1 MIVGMCG
8 LIGTGKDTVADI
20 LVHNYNFKK
29 LSFADKLKDG
39 VATVFSWDRQ
49 MLEGTTD
56 ESRSWR
62 EQRDEFWSRETNEH
76 ITPRLVLQMFGTDCM
91 RNGFYDGIWVSL
103 VKQQLLNNKDKNYV
117 IPDVRFENEAKM
129 IRSLGGRICQVRRG
143 PDPLWFRLYKDL
155 GQEPTDV
162 HKSEWAWA
170 NVQMDYILANDGTTE
185 DLKNLVK
192 DHLVSI

>member
-1 MIVGMCG
+1 MIIGICG
-8 LIGTGKDTVADI
+8 LIGSGKGTVADI
-20 LVHNYNFKK
+20 LVEQHNYEK

-39 VATVFSWDRQ
+39 VSSVFGWDRQ
-49 MLEGTTD
+49 MLEGDTD
-56 ESRSWR
+56 ESRKWR
-62 EQRDEFWSRETNEH
+62 EEEDKFWTEETGETV
-76 ITPRLVLQMFGTDCM
+76 TPRLILQLFGTDCM

-103 VKQQLLNNKDKNYV
+103 VKQELLKNKDKNYV

-170 NVQMDYILANDGTTE
+170 NVQMDYILANDGTPE